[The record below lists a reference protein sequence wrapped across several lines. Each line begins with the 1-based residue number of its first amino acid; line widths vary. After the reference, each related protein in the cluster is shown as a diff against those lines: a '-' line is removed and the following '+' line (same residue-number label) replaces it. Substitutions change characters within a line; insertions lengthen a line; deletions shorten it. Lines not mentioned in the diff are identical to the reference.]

1 MKGGSSRSS
10 PKYFRSRGHVKPS
23 STVLVRTRL
32 AKSYSRLL
40 HAEVAFFRTKRCT
53 LAGPSAANTVVPART
68 EMPARAFSTIAV
80 SYPTNIP
87 KARAELWRPATSG
100 RYGSW
105 RYTELRVGVVKAASV
120 NAPKAAVKTE

>member
-10 PKYFRSRGHVKPS
+10 PTYFRSRAHAKPS

-32 AKSYSRLL
+32 AKSYSRLQP
-40 HAEVAFFRTKRCT
+40 AEVAYSAQSDARLRDRPLQIQCFRR
-53 LAGPSAANTVVPART
+53 

-80 SYPTNIP
+80 SSPTNIP

-120 NAPKAAVKTE
+120 NAPKAAVK

>member
-10 PKYFRSRGHVKPS
+10 PKYFRSRAHGKPS

-40 HAEVAFFRTKRCT
+40 PAEVAYFRTKRCT
-53 LAGPSAANTVVPART
+53 LAGLSAAITVLPART
-68 EMPARAFSTIAV
+68 VMPLAPFQPSPLASQ
-80 SYPTNIP
+80 PTFP
-87 KARAELWRPATSG
+87 KQEPSVGDPHR

-105 RYTELRVGVVKAASV
+105 RYTELPVGVVKAASV